1 MMKLKIYWMPA
12 IIAIL
17 LGACIGLTTLLI
29 QDNRKSQ
36 RPFSFADIV
45 KATTP
50 SVVSIYSQKFTKRR
64 WTDKTASTQTTSLGS
79 GVIMTSDGF
88 ILTNH
93 HVIQNA
99 QSITVA
105 LNDERRLAANL
116 IGSDPSTDLAVLK
129 IQLNDLPSIQIGQSE
144 TVQIG
149 DQILAIGNPFGIGQT
164 VTSGIISA
172 KGRNSIGLN
181 TYENFL
187 QTDAAINPGNSGGAL
202 VNIQGELIGISS
214 AIYSSS
220 GGSQGIGFAT
230 PIDDAM
236 SVMQDIIAHGEVI
249 RGYLGMEAQKITH
262 NLANN
267 LALPSEYGLLVSDIT
282 NESPA
287 DKAGIEVGDIILEIN
302 QTPSRDPIQ
311 IKRLIASLKPGTSI
325 SLLGLRGQQS
335 YQTKITL
342 DKQPAMQRI
351 AY

>member
-1 MMKLKIYWMPA
+1 MKLKIYLMPT

-17 LGACIGLTTLLI
+17 LGACIGLTALLMQAYENI
-29 QDNRKSQ
+29 HKVESYANT
-36 RPFSFADIV
+36 V
-45 KATTP
+45 NATAS
-50 SVVSIYSQKFTKRR
+50 SVISIYSQKLEKRH
-64 WTDKTASTQTTSLGS
+64 WSENGAVTQTTNLGS
-79 GVIMTSDGF
+79 GVIITSDGF

-105 LNDERRLAANL
+105 LNDERRLQAKL

-129 IQLNDLPSIQIGQSE
+129 IQIDDLPSIKIGNSSKM
-144 TVQIG
+144 QIG
-149 DQILAIGNPFGIGQT
+149 DRILAIGNPFDIGQT

-202 VNIQGELIGISS
+202 VNMRGELIGISS

-236 SVMQDIIAHGEVI
+236 AVMQDIITHGEVI
-249 RGYLGMEAQKITH
+249 RGYLGMEAQRITQ
-262 NLANN
+262 NLADN
-267 LALPSEYGLLVSDIT
+267 LALPSDYGLLVSDIT
-282 NESPA
+282 QSSPA
-287 DKAGIEVGDIILEIN
+287 QKAGIEVGDIILEIN
-302 QTPSRDPIQ
+302 QTPSTDPYQ
-311 IKRLIASLKPGTSI
+311 VQRMIASLKPGTSI
-325 SLLGLRGQQS
+325 SLLGLRGRQS
-335 YQTKITL
+335 YQAKIIL
-342 DKQPAMQRI
+342 EKQPTMQRI
-351 AY
+351 VY